1 MAEVSFKNSKL
12 PPRMQ
17 AYVDDKRRREEENLE
32 STEPSNDNNSMLFS
46 FAPLRA
52 RSVPDFRRLQKAFIT
67 KMEQLKKSKNPT
79 KPIPFKFNQ
88 ARPSA
93 KLRVHMDQQ
102 NQVINPTLSKK
113 RASSARAGGRD

>member
-67 KMEQLKKSKNPT
+67 KMEQLKKSKNPVLRL
-79 KPIPFKFNQ
+79 FWYRHE
-88 ARPSA
+88 ARRLSYSQGPPLGGIAS
-93 KLRVHMDQQ
+93 
-102 NQVINPTLSKK
+102 NECLSKG
-113 RASSARAGGRD
+113 AYCLAICGRLG